1 MMADQI
7 QVGEVIDRSRMGAQQ
22 WWVMLFCTLVVV
34 LDGFDVQAIAFTA
47 PQIGAELGIAT
58 HKFGTLFSAGLIGMA
73 IGALLIGPVGDRLG
87 RKLAIIGS
95 LFAFGLFTLATAW
108 ASSYEQ
114 LLVLRLLTGL
124 GLGGALPNAT
134 ALMSEY
140 ANRAWRNVAISI
152 IFLGI
157 PIGGIVGSLV
167 AGKLMPIWGW
177 QSVYV
182 VGGVLPLITAVLL
195 IWMMPESIRYLATR
209 RGRNEQIAKTLNR
222 INPAGDYRAEQTF
235 EVEQASTDSG
245 PIGQLFAPGYG
256 RDTLLLWAAF
266 FTNLIVVYFLI
277 SWTPTLFST
286 LSDEPGQGVKGALI
300 LNLGG
305 AVGPLLLAWLTS
317 RYGSKRMLP
326 IVFVLGAIV
335 IIGIGQ
341 VGDSINLVTVG
352 IFLAGFLTFGAQ
364 IGMNAL
370 AASIYPTASRATGVG
385 WALGIGRWGSIL
397 GPVIGGI
404 LLARNLGMPVYF
416 TFFGSILLLSAL
428 AIGLLDRHQ
437 QSMERS

>member
-1 MMADQI
+1 MESEI
-7 QVGEVIDRSRMGAQQ
+7 QVSDVIDHSEMGPLQ

-47 PQIGAELGIAT
+47 PEISADLGIAK
-58 HKFGTLFSAGLIGMA
+58 HDFGTLFSAGLIGMA
-73 IGALLIGPVGDRLG
+73 IGALLIGPVGDRWG

-95 LFAFGLFTLATAW
+95 LVAFGLFTLATAW
-108 ASSYEQ
+108 ASSFNE
-114 LLVLRLLTGL
+114 LLLLRLLTGL

-140 ANRAWRNVAISI
+140 ANRAWRNLAISI

-157 PIGGIVGSLV
+157 PIGGVVGSLI

-182 VGGVLPLITAVLL
+182 VGGVMPLMAAVLL
-195 IWMMPESIRYLATR
+195 IWLMPESIRYLATR
-209 RGRNEQIAKTLNR
+209 SGRNAQIAATLNR
-222 INPAGDYRAEQTF
+222 VNPTGNYHAEQAF
-235 EVEQASTDSG
+235 EIEQAPSDAG
-245 PIGQLFAPGYG
+245 PVRQLFAPGYG

-277 SWTPTLFST
+277 AWTPTLFAS
-286 LSDEPGQGVKGALI
+286 LSDEPGQALRGALV

-305 AVGPLLLAWLTS
+305 AIGPLLLAWLIS
-317 RYGSKRMLP
+317 RYGSNRMLP
-326 IVFVLGAIV
+326 MIFLLGMAT
-335 IIGIGQ
+335 IIATGQ
-341 VGDSINLVTVG
+341 VTHSARLVTLG
-352 IFLAGFLTFGAQ
+352 IFFAGFFTFGAQ

-397 GPVIGGI
+397 GPVIGGM
-404 LLARNLGMPVYF
+404 LMARSLGMPVYF
-416 TFFGSILLLSAL
+416 TFFGAILAISAL
-428 AIGLLDRHQ
+428 VIYLVARHQ
-437 QSMERS
+437 PPAAES

>member
-1 MMADQI
+1 MANEI
-7 QVGEVIDRSRMGAQQ
+7 QVSEVLDQSRMGAQQ

-47 PQIGAELGIAT
+47 PEIGADLGIPK
-58 HKFGTLFSAGLIGMA
+58 HNFGTLFSAGLIGMA
-73 IGALLIGPVGDRLG
+73 FGALVVGPVGDRWG

-95 LFAFGLFTLATAW
+95 LVAFGLFTLATAW
-108 ASSYEQ
+108 ASSYNE
-114 LLVLRLLTGL
+114 LLLLRLLTGV

-140 ANRAWRNVAISI
+140 ANRAWRNIAISI

-157 PIGGIVGSLV
+157 PIGGVAGSLV

-182 VGGVLPLITAVLL
+182 VGGVLPLMAALL
-195 IWMMPESIRYLATR
+195 LLWLMPESIRFLATR
-209 RGRNEQIAKTLNR
+209 SGRNEQIAATLNR
-222 INPAGDYRAEQTF
+222 IDPGGGYHAEQVF
-235 EVEQASTDSG
+235 EIEQAPSDGG
-245 PIGQLFAPGYG
+245 PVRQLFAPGYG

-277 SWTPTLFST
+277 AWTPTLFSS
-286 LSDEPGQGVKGALI
+286 LSDEPGQAVKGALV

-305 AVGPLLLAWLTS
+305 AVGPLILAGLIS
-317 RYGSKRMLP
+317 RYGSKLMLP
-326 IVFVLGAIV
+326 VIFLLGMATIIVT
-335 IIGIGQ
+335 GQ
-341 VGDSINLVTVG
+341 VTDNLTFLTVG
-352 IFLAGFLTFGAQ
+352 IFFAGFFTFGAQ
-364 IGMNAL
+364 IGMNSL

-397 GPVIGGI
+397 GPVVGGL
-404 LLARNLGMPVYF
+404 LLARGLGMPVYF
-416 TFFGSILLLSAL
+416 SFFGSILLLSAL
-428 AIGLLDRHQ
+428 TIGLVGRHQ
-437 QSMERS
+437 RPVVRN